1 MGEPGRG
8 NRLGAYALG
17 AVGLLTGIVKLILFI
32 RHLVGTPED
41 ELIAI
46 RNDFKWV
53 KEILYDSEWIKSVEA
68 HYSKDQEKVSRWIA
82 YGFTIDAG
90 IQALTCLALMIGN
103 TQYGNLVTF
112 LPLEFYV
119 KLILADF

>member
-41 ELIAI
+41 ELIDI

-53 KEILYDSEWIKSVEA
+53 REVLNDSEWNWINSVEA
-68 HYSKDQEKVSRWIA
+68 QLSNDQGKISSWIA

-90 IQALTCLALMIGN
+90 IQALTCLALMIGKY
-103 TQYGNLVTF
+103 TVWKISYFPIT
-112 LPLEFYV
+112 
-119 KLILADF
+119 DFT

>member
-41 ELIAI
+41 ELIDI
-46 RNDFKWV
+46 HNDFEWV
-53 KEILYDSEWIKSVEA
+53 KEILKDSEWFKSVEA
-68 HYSKDQEKVSRWIA
+68 HLSKERIA

-90 IQALTCLALMIGN
+90 IQTLTCLALMIGKI
-103 TQYGNLVTF
+103 TV
-112 LPLEFYV
+112 
-119 KLILADF
+119 

>member
-41 ELIAI
+41 ELIDI
-46 RNDFKWV
+46 RNDFQWV
-53 KEILYDSEWIKSVEA
+53 KKILNDSEWIESVEA
-68 HYSKDQEKVSRWIA
+68 HLFNDPKNVSSWIA

-90 IQALTCLALMIGN
+90 IQALTCLALMIGKY
-103 TQYGNLVTF
+103 TVWKIGIF
-112 LPLEFYV
+112 LPL
-119 KLILADF
+119 